1 MRRAAAAAILL
12 LLSVSMLFAYDP
24 RLSAMGRIGVGVS
37 GTEMQSYGNP
47 AAVFF
52 DDNSYTFSVSGTL
65 GDVVGLANWPCYP
78 SSSLE
83 ALFVANMI
91 TAGMDIT
98 YQSENRRESDHVDL
112 KQSVTLDVN
121 FSAGYNFISAGV
133 GVTGGSQQQRLDVPM
148 ATLTDFPVQSVFAPF
163 DRVVNSEFI
172 QLRAGVMMHFGQFFV
187 GVLLDNLLHKDGSS
201 TTLKWSEVF
210 DGTGVGAYWSR
221 PEYSSRGRMN
231 NIVVSAGAEVKNIF
245 NQDERTFN
253 TGAELKFR
261 MVRDSSFFFRT
272 GYSALWD
279 DFLAG
284 TVTAGLGVNLRRV
297 ELSGNIDVPIGG
309 YSVVRMTARVLF

>member
-1 MRRAAAAAILL
+1 MRKAAAAAVLL

-24 RLSAMGRIGVGVS
+24 RLSAMGGIGVAVS
-37 GTEMQSYGNP
+37 GTEMQDYGNP

-52 DDNSYTFSVSGTL
+52 DENSNTFSLSGTL
-65 GDVVGLANWPCYP
+65 GDIMGLDNWPCYP

-91 TAGMDIT
+91 TAGMNIT
-98 YQSENRRESDHVDL
+98 YQSENRRENDHVDL
-112 KQSVTLDVN
+112 KQSVTQDVN

-148 ATLTDFPVQSVFAPF
+148 ASFTDFPVQSVFAPF

-210 DGTGVGAYWSR
+210 DGTGVGAYWSS

-231 NIVVSAGAEVKNIF
+231 NFVGSAGAEVKNIF
-245 NQDERTFN
+245 SKEERTFN
-253 TGAELKFR
+253 TGGEIKFR

-279 DFLAG
+279 DFLSG

-297 ELSGNIDVPIGG
+297 ELSGNIDIPIGG
-309 YSVVRMTARVLF
+309 YPAARLTARVLF